1 MNDEFRR
8 MIASRVPARELKDAA
23 RAAGT
28 RTLREAALELV
39 RQGETSLEEANRVTF
54 VA

>member
-1 MNDEFRR
+1 MNDVFRQ

-28 RTLREAALELV
+28 RTLREAALDLV
-39 RQGETSLEEANRVTF
+39 CRGETSLEEANRVTF